1 MSKKSTKRVILP
13 DNIYNSVHISTFINY
28 LMQDGKKSIAEE
40 IFYSA
45 ISDLSEY
52 VIQNKISDYE
62 AQISIALR
70 EEEKKKDLVNF
81 VFLDIL
87 DKLRP
92 VARLKSKRVGGA
104 NYQVPSPVDERRG
117 YALAIRWVIDAA
129 QKRSGRSMI
138 EKLAEELFDAA
149 NNRGVAIKKREDTH
163 KMAEANK
170 AFAHFAQRSQ
180 QQR

>member
-1 MSKKSTKRVILP
+1 MSRRHAAVKRVIKP
-13 DNIYNSVHISTFINY
+13 DTKYKSVLLSKFINNV
-28 LMQDGKKSIAEE
+28 MQSGKKSLAERLVYGA
-40 IFYSA
+40 FA
-45 ISDLSEY
+45 R
-52 VIQNKISDYE
+52 V
-62 AQISIALR
+62 
-70 EEEKKKDLVNF
+70 EKKHGSDPFKTFNDSMNNVKPY
-81 VFLDIL
+81 VE
-87 DKLRP
+87 
-92 VARLKSKRVGGA
+92 VTSVRVGGA

-170 AFAHFAQRSQ
+170 AFAHFAQGSQ